1 MSDILFINP
10 GDRKKVFQKLGDD
23 ATAIE
28 PPYLTLS
35 YASYLEKKGFNVSIL
50 DVNALNLSI
59 DEIFEFVKN
68 KNPKLIVLVVYGNQ
82 PSASTQNMTITEHIA
97 GSLKSKFKIE
107 IVVLG
112 LHPSALPKTTLESG
126 YFDYV
131 VEGEGQISLEKL
143 INYKNNKISI
153 EDVDGLW
160 YYKNGIICNNNRAT
174 LIKNLDEYMPIANWD
189 LLPMDKYRAH
199 NWHCFTTNDIRT
211 PYAAIYTSLGCPYSC
226 EFCCINAPFG
236 KSGIRYRSPEIVV
249 AELEMLNLKYNVK
262 NIKIIDEMFV
272 LHEQHYMRIVD
283 LIIEKKLDLNIWCYA
298 RVDTIKEEN
307 LKRMKIAGI
316 NWLALGIE
324 SANPNVR
331 DGAHKKLKVNDIKTI
346 INLIRKH
353 DINIIGNFIFG
364 LPDDTLESMRETLD
378 MAKELNCEFVNFY
391 CAMAYPGSRLYNI
404 AIQKNWKLPETW
416 IGFSQHSYDM
426 LPLPS
431 NTLSARDIVAFRDNA
446 FNEYFS
452 NNKYLTM
459 IENKF
464 GKNVRENL
472 ENICKNKLRR
482 KILEENI

>member
-1 MSDILFINP
+1 M
-10 GDRKKVFQKLGDD
+10 
-23 ATAIE
+23 
-28 PPYLTLS
+28 
-35 YASYLEKKGFNVSIL
+35 
-50 DVNALNLSI
+50 
-59 DEIFEFVKN
+59 
-68 KNPKLIVLVVYGNQ
+68 
-82 PSASTQNMTITEHIA
+82 
-97 GSLKSKFKIE
+97 
-107 IVVLG
+107 
-112 LHPSALPKTTLESG
+112 
-126 YFDYV
+126 
-131 VEGEGQISLEKL
+131 
-143 INYKNNKISI
+143 
-153 EDVDGLW
+153 
-160 YYKNGIICNNNRAT
+160 
-174 LIKNLDEYMPIANWD
+174 IKNLDEYMPIANWD

>member
-160 YYKNGIICNNNRAT
+160 YYKMV
-174 LIKNLDEYMPIANWD
+174 L
-189 LLPMDKYRAH
+189 
-199 NWHCFTTNDIRT
+199 
-211 PYAAIYTSLGCPYSC
+211 
-226 EFCCINAPFG
+226 
-236 KSGIRYRSPEIVV
+236 
-249 AELEMLNLKYNVK
+249 
-262 NIKIIDEMFV
+262 FV
-272 LHEQHYMRIVD
+272 I
-283 LIIEKKLDLNIWCYA
+283 IIELL
-298 RVDTIKEEN
+298 
-307 LKRMKIAGI
+307 
-316 NWLALGIE
+316 
-324 SANPNVR
+324 
-331 DGAHKKLKVNDIKTI
+331 
-346 INLIRKH
+346 
-353 DINIIGNFIFG
+353 
-364 LPDDTLESMRETLD
+364 
-378 MAKELNCEFVNFY
+378 
-391 CAMAYPGSRLYNI
+391 
-404 AIQKNWKLPETW
+404 
-416 IGFSQHSYDM
+416 
-426 LPLPS
+426 
-431 NTLSARDIVAFRDNA
+431 
-446 FNEYFS
+446 
-452 NNKYLTM
+452 
-459 IENKF
+459 
-464 GKNVRENL
+464 
-472 ENICKNKLRR
+472 
-482 KILEENI
+482 